1 LLENIF
7 LFCGTLT
14 QIGVAKMRLKL
25 IYVLLM
31 TLLTMPAMANEVEK
45 EVVFP
50 DQNLEAYVR
59 DAIDKP
65 NGPINIADLEQ
76 IDPKLRKFNNHAGQI
91 RQQ

>member
-1 LLENIF
+1 
-7 LFCGTLT
+7 
-14 QIGVAKMRLKL
+14 
-25 IYVLLM
+25 
-31 TLLTMPAMANEVEK
+31 MANEVEK